1 MDVAVRWKQIVHDN
15 KVDFSSMR
23 ELDPMQTIESRNESI
38 RIVEN
43 MLVVIL
49 EDSAKELVL
58 GMRDC
63 FDDESIVSRKV
74 EEGT

>member
-1 MDVAVRWKQIVHDN
+1 
-15 KVDFSSMR
+15 MR